1 MMLLIV
7 LLSLQRF
14 YWPTPLD
21 TLAIGHQKHT
31 HAAVTGTVAYVR
43 KEDDGDIHIKLVSP
57 SGRFIIAECIPAL
70 PCAPPKVGLVI
81 TVYGITR
88 LDTEHGW
95 REIHPCENWT
105 YN

>member
-1 MMLLIV
+1 MMLLVV

-31 HAAVTGTVAYVR
+31 HAEVRGTVVYVR
-43 KEDDGDIHIKLVSP
+43 REDDGDIHIKMTNPLT
-57 SGRFIIAECIPAL
+57 GRFIIAECIPQL
-70 PCAPPKVGLVI
+70 PCVPPKVGSVI
-81 TVYGITR
+81 TVRGITR

-95 REIHPCENWT
+95 RELHPVESIN
-105 YN
+105 